1 MEAMNASLAAA
12 VFEEIAN
19 TLRRDGA
26 SRSEVMGRPMLTL
39 DGRMFACL
47 DGATLAVRL
56 GRWTAEYE
64 GALDVPGASVF
75 SPGLSG
81 RTFNDWVSL
90 PLDAAPSWR
99 RFARAA
105 LSHVTALPANR

>member
-1 MEAMNASLAAA
+1 MIPMIASPATAEFERLATALHAA
-12 VFEEIAN
+12 
-19 TLRRDGA
+19 GA
-26 SRSEVMGRPMLTL
+26 DRSQLMGHPVLKL

-47 DGATLAVRL
+47 DGTTLAVRL

-75 SPGLSG
+75 SPGMSG

-90 PLDAAPSWR
+90 PLDAVRVWK
-99 RFARAA
+99 RFTMAA
-105 LSHVTALPANR
+105 LSHVTALPAYH